1 MTPETALNVL
11 QSALALTFV
20 VVAPLLIAALVV
32 GVVIGLLQA
41 ATQINEPS
49 IAFVGK
55 LGALALVIFV
65 GGSWMMARLVEFSVD
80 LIHRIPTI
88 VG

>member
-1 MTPETALNVL
+1 MSPETALNVL
-11 QSALALTFV
+11 QSGMQIAMV
-20 VVAPLLIAALVV
+20 VAAPLLVAALAV

-55 LGALALVIFV
+55 LGALVAVIFLA
-65 GGSWMMARLVEFSVD
+65 GPWMMARLVEFAAD
-80 LIHRIPTI
+80 LIHRIPAI

>member
-1 MTPETALNVL
+1 MSPETALNVI
-11 QSALALTFV
+11 QSALQLALV
-20 VVAPLLIAALVV
+20 VAAPLLVAALVV
-32 GVVIGLLQA
+32 GVLIGLLQA

-55 LGALALVIFV
+55 LGALALVIFAV
-65 GGSWMMARLVEFSVD
+65 GPWMMARLVEFAAD
-80 LIHRIPTI
+80 LIHRIPAI